1 MQYTNI
7 FHTLKKELQSSYSQR
22 EAETIAFWLLEDVAG
37 LTRSDVLMGRAD
49 LLSDELIGRL
59 QQMVRRIAQG
69 EPVQYVLG
77 YTDFCNLRIGVA
89 PGVLIP
95 RPETADMVEMCRQ
108 FAPTHIYDLCTG
120 SGCIALA
127 LKKMFPKATVEG
139 WDISDK
145 ALDIARQ
152 NAEDLEL
159 DVTFR
164 HVDVLDGSSPPVG
177 MSRRGIGL
185 LISNPPYVC
194 DSERAEM
201 ERNVLEHE
209 PAEALFVPDDDPLLF
224 YRAIATWGHYLLS
237 DGGHVMVETNRR
249 YAHDVADLFR
259 SKGYDEA
266 EVLKDCFSNDRMV
279 QCQKISTAVVQ

>member
-1 MQYTNI
+1 MHDNNL
-7 FHTLKKELQSSYSQR
+7 FHSLKRELQRSHSPR

-37 LTRSDVLMGRAD
+37 LTRNDVLMGRAD

-59 QQMVRRIAQG
+59 QQMVRRVAQG

-77 YTDFCNLRIGVA
+77 YADFCGLRIGVE

-95 RPETADMVEMCRQ
+95 RQETEGMVETCRQ

-127 LKKMFPKATVEG
+127 LKKMFPSATVEG

-145 ALDIARQ
+145 ALGIARK
-152 NAEDLEL
+152 NAENLQL

-164 HVDVLDGSSPPVG
+164 HVDVLALSSLPVEE
-177 MSRRGIGL
+177 SRKGADL

-201 ERNVLEHE
+201 EPNVLGHE
-209 PAEALFVPDDDPLLF
+209 PHEALFVPDDDPLLF
-224 YRAIATWGHYLLS
+224 YRAIAAWGCHLLS

-259 SKGYDEA
+259 SQGYDE
-266 EVLKDCFSNDRMV
+266 VQVMKDWYGNDRMV
-279 QCQKISTAVVQ
+279 QARRKTT

>member
-1 MQYTNI
+1 MHDNDL
-7 FHTLKKELQSSYSQR
+7 FHTLKRELQRSHSQR

-37 LTRSDVLMGRAD
+37 LTRNDVLMDRAD
-49 LLSDELIGRL
+49 LLSGELIGRL
-59 QQMVRRIAQG
+59 QQMARRVAQG

-77 YTDFCNLRIGVA
+77 YADFCGLRIGVE

-95 RPETADMVEMCRQ
+95 RQETEGMVETCRE

-127 LKKMFPKATVEG
+127 LKKMFPSATVEG

-145 ALDIARQ
+145 ALDIARK
-152 NAEDLEL
+152 NAENLQL

-164 HVDVLDGSSPPVG
+164 HVDVLALSSLPVEE
-177 MSRRGIGL
+177 SRKGAGL

-201 ERNVLEHE
+201 EPNVLDHE
-209 PAEALFVPDDDPLLF
+209 PHEALFVPDDDPLLF
-224 YRAIATWGHYLLS
+224 YRAIAAWGCRLLS

-249 YAHDVADLFR
+249 YAYDVADLFR
-259 SKGYDEA
+259 SQGYDE
-266 EVLKDCFSNDRMV
+266 VLVMKDWYGNDRMV
-279 QCQKISTAVVQ
+279 QARRKTT